1 MNILYM
7 CKGEKWR
14 FHGNW
19 PRGHGRCMFV
29 PFSPCQCWQITTWR
43 WSQLLPVLCCR
54 FLSVCMCPTFFCPLP
69 SLLSLLPH
77 HSNSDFFPELSCLS
91 VVETDRGKWTVEEC
105 LHRKKGMFWSVI
117 SDGPT
122 AGQTVANYT
131 YCYNKT
137 LKPSTC
143 TSILRI
149 DCEHN
154 IIISSLISDATIR
167 GWKRYQTS
175 GVKDTGCNLG
185 FSPHSP
191 YCIYNPLTHVP
202 DLSSSHF
209 SPLTQ
214 TQQSVI
220 YLIVIKL
227 FFPPLRYQERVG
239 WVAILSVAH
248 PVNLSCQS
256 GGFTAGRV
264 QCSTRRVLPWRKS
277 HPN

>member
-29 PFSPCQCWQITTWR
+29 PFSSCQCWQITTWR
-43 WSQLLPVLCCR
+43 WSQLLPVLCFR

-77 HSNSDFFPELSCLS
+77 HSNSDFFPELSCHS

-105 LHRKKGMFWSVI
+105 LHRKKGVFWSVI

-131 YCYNKT
+131 YYYNKT
-137 LKPSTC
+137 LKQSTC

-175 GVKDTGCNLG
+175 LRIQDAILAFPYIVHIVSTI
-185 FSPHSP
+185 HSP
-191 YCIYNPLTHVP
+191 MCLTSALHISLLLP
-202 DLSSSHF
+202 RHNNQWFIWSWLNCF
-209 SPLTQ
+209 L
-214 TQQSVI
+214 
-220 YLIVIKL
+220 
-227 FFPPLRYQERVG
+227 PPLRYQERVG

-256 GGFTAGRV
+256 GSFTAGRV

-277 HPN
+277 PPN

>member
-1 MNILYM
+1 M

-43 WSQLLPVLCCR
+43 WSQLLPVLCFR

-77 HSNSDFFPELSCLS
+77 HSNSDFFPELSCHS

-105 LHRKKGMFWSVI
+105 LHRKKGVFWSVI

-122 AGQTVANYT
+122 AGHANYT
-131 YCYNKT
+131 YYYNKT
-137 LKPSTC
+137 LKQSTC

-175 GVKDTGCNLG
+175 LRIQDAILAFPYIVHIVSTI
-185 FSPHSP
+185 HSP
-191 YCIYNPLTHVP
+191 MCLTSALHISLLLP
-202 DLSSSHF
+202 RHNNQWFIWSWLNCF
-209 SPLTQ
+209 L
-214 TQQSVI
+214 
-220 YLIVIKL
+220 
-227 FFPPLRYQERVG
+227 PPLRYQERVG

-277 HPN
+277 PPN